1 MKRAMV
7 ILMALG
13 FLAGSMGLALDRK
26 AGDVETGKVMFKEKC
41 KSCHDGSSAKKLTPA
56 HKTRSQW
63 KRYLGDDAAKLA
75 RKHGEEVTGDLALTS
90 ADLNNLWAFCY
101 SGAMD
106 SEKPQTC
113 D

>member
-13 FLAGSMGLALDRK
+13 FLAGSTGMALDRK
-26 AGDVETGKVMFKEKC
+26 AGDVEAGKTMFKETC

-63 KRYLGDDAAKLA
+63 KRYFADDAAKMV
-75 RKHGEEVTGDLALTS
+75 RKHGEDITAKLNLTE

-101 SGAMD
+101 EGAMD